1 MPLNLTN
8 LLNSAPVSPPHSH
21 CHNTNTGPSPK
32 ELSLL
37 LSPETQANQFI
48 NQIKSITPT
57 QPATYNLN
65 KKHLLKSTSYQRPVP
80 ITSFSYDQHRRIHT
94 GNNQF
99 LSLSPLLSPPDLIGL
114 NLAHQIDQAIYQ
126 DESIDEALD
135 GLLISLVD
143 FLDKAD
149 PKDRLDHCRGVLS
162 AGLITWRGILTKL
175 CASVYEN
182 GRGGWT
188 QEVMM
193 VDGTVYMVDMKEQEE
208 EEEEEKKG
216 GSSREQTYYGYSYE
230 NLVTSPPGRV
240 QPVNTNVQWV
250 AVVKAN
256 LNRTRIILG
265 GEVDCVQSDAFN
277 KLQQPAD
284 QDNHTSQIQTHQF
297 IEIKTSIL
305 PSSDRDYFNLYRFK
319 MLKFW
324 LQSYLLGVPKIHVG
338 MRDRS
343 GIVRGVQEYMTLGIP
358 GLVREAQR
366 QTAGGR
372 WSAECCL
379 GGGAG
384 IVEFVMGKL
393 RKDAAGATDTRLGRC
408 EARLRDIVAEE
419 VVRQRRE
426 PPGRGHGHLSE
437 ACRAQMATLREWPVY
452 SLVFRPSSKPG
463 QPGSLQLF
471 ERPARPSSKPF
482 SHSLFGYQHPL
493 LRPSASPASADRIG
507 FLPDLWIAYLVQ
519 TRVQLALQSDPLPT
533 S

>member
-1 MPLNLTN
+1 
-8 LLNSAPVSPPHSH
+8 
-21 CHNTNTGPSPK
+21 
-32 ELSLL
+32 
-37 LSPETQANQFI
+37 
-48 NQIKSITPT
+48 
-57 QPATYNLN
+57 
-65 KKHLLKSTSYQRPVP
+65 
-80 ITSFSYDQHRRIHT
+80 
-94 GNNQF
+94 
-99 LSLSPLLSPPDLIGL
+99 
-114 NLAHQIDQAIYQ
+114 
-126 DESIDEALD
+126 
-135 GLLISLVD
+135 
-143 FLDKAD
+143 
-149 PKDRLDHCRGVLS
+149 
-162 AGLITWRGILTKL
+162 
-175 CASVYEN
+175 
-182 GRGGWT
+182 
-188 QEVMM
+188 
-193 VDGTVYMVDMKEQEE
+193 
-208 EEEEEKKG
+208 
-216 GSSREQTYYGYSYE
+216 
-230 NLVTSPPGRV
+230 
-240 QPVNTNVQWV
+240 
-250 AVVKAN
+250 
-256 LNRTRIILG
+256 
-265 GEVDCVQSDAFN
+265 
-277 KLQQPAD
+277 
-284 QDNHTSQIQTHQF
+284 
-297 IEIKTSIL
+297 
-305 PSSDRDYFNLYRFK
+305 
-319 MLKFW
+319 
-324 LQSYLLGVPKIHVG
+324 
-338 MRDRS
+338 
-343 GIVRGVQEYMTLGIP
+343 MTLGIP